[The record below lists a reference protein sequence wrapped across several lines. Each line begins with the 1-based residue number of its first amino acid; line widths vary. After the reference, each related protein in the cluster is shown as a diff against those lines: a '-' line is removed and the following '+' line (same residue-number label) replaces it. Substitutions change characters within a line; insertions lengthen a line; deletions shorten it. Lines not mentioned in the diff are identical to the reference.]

1 MTLQVST
8 FCEENNII
16 LYLLPPNT
24 THILQ
29 PADVVPFKNLKSL
42 WRQAVHQFQLKNPNQ
57 VVRRKDVAVLLKS
70 ILNEI
75 TSESIKSGFRVT
87 GLYPFNVEAVDFTK
101 CLDIE
106 IEQDP
111 VSDSPLPSST
121 PSSSTSSEDKYQN
134 AMAVLEELI
143 GIDEVKK
150 CKDGEVCSVTMNE
163 YFNLLNKKC
172 NPDSNTF
179 NEILLENIPIIDIG
193 SSNEEVID
201 IQIITEDNAQSLTEV
216 LPELSFT
223 SYLSENG
230 SSFELN
236 TNEPKENTNSN
247 STPPYIIPEV
257 GEVTDPNIP
266 PLKRSNAF
274 SLSHLSSSNISD
286 QNDLGPILSQNPST
300 SRLPSLVEYN
310 PSTNTESAPS
320 VSSIT
325 DVLMIPSTSTTPPF
339 DPKEIEKDYKF
350 WDGKLVLKK
359 RKEPVQ
365 RRPSILSGSKYRKFY
380 FQEESKKKKK
390 NGSDWICSYCNISW
404 SEDKKKK
411 RDLQWI
417 ECDQCDLKMHTKCIP
432 TSHKNAVNL
441 LDDIDGETDF
451 LCEGCW

>member
-1 MTLQVST
+1 MPKDIVDLVPEEFYISTSESGWMTSCNFFEFIANVFLPWVKEKNVHLPVILFLDGHSTHMTLQVST

-201 IQIITEDNAQSLTEV
+201 IQIINKIRKTCKHFIIKSNKTIINIR
-216 LPELSFT
+216 
-223 SYLSENG
+223 YEN
-230 SSFELN
+230 
-236 TNEPKENTNSN
+236 
-247 STPPYIIPEV
+247 
-257 GEVTDPNIP
+257 
-266 PLKRSNAF
+266 
-274 SLSHLSSSNISD
+274 
-286 QNDLGPILSQNPST
+286 
-300 SRLPSLVEYN
+300 SRV
-310 PSTNTESAPS
+310 
-320 VSSIT
+320 
-325 DVLMIPSTSTTPPF
+325 
-339 DPKEIEKDYKF
+339 K
-350 WDGKLVLKK
+350 
-359 RKEPVQ
+359 
-365 RRPSILSGSKYRKFY
+365 
-380 FQEESKKKKK
+380 
-390 NGSDWICSYCNISW
+390 
-404 SEDKKKK
+404 
-411 RDLQWI
+411 
-417 ECDQCDLKMHTKCIP
+417 
-432 TSHKNAVNL
+432 
-441 LDDIDGETDF
+441 
-451 LCEGCW
+451 